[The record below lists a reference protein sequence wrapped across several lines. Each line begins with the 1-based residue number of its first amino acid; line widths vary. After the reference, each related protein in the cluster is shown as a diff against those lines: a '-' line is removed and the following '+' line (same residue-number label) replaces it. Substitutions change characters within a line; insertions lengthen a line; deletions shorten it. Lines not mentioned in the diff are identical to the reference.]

1 MKDIIRLNQMS
12 FYGFHGVSAAEK
24 ETGRVFE
31 VDCEL
36 EVDLA
41 EPGHS
46 DRLTD
51 TIDYTEVHEI
61 IRETVEGSAFSLV
74 EALASAMADKLLD
87 CFPAYRVTLRV
98 RKINPPIPG
107 HIKNIEVE
115 ITRHQKDVSRFFDNR
130 AEPKLNE

>member
-12 FYGFHGVSAAEK
+12 FYGYHGVSAAEK

-46 DRLTD
+46 DRLRD
-51 TIDYTEVHEI
+51 TIDYTEVHGI
-61 IRETVEGSAFSLV
+61 IKETVEGTAFSLV
-74 EALASAMADKLLD
+74 EALASALADKLLD
-87 CFPAYRVTLRV
+87 SFPAYRVTLRV
-98 RKINPPIPG
+98 RKLNPPIPG
-107 HIKNIEVE
+107 HVKNIEVE
-115 ITRHQKDVSRFFDNR
+115 ITRHQKDVSRFFDSQS
-130 AEPKLNE
+130 EPKKK